1 MHRLTKTTLFAILA
15 CLATIVSSATAAP
28 ADLDPA
34 AAVNAGDIMRLL
46 GGNWKSRAPAPGA
59 VVYTELGGN
68 REIHVHL
75 GNASGKTIAALK
87 QSLMASGEPVE
98 DVRGLGTAAI
108 YRPERN
114 QVDVEIVRQRAA
126 GDVTGDDLW
135 LSVTAYNVGERTIK
149 QSVLALAKRA
159 AARL

>member
-1 MHRLTKTTLFAILA
+1 MPRLTKTTVFAILA
-15 CLATIVSSATAAP
+15 CLAATVSFAAAAP
-28 ADLDPA
+28 ADLGPA

-75 GNASGKTIAALK
+75 GNASGKTIATLR
-87 QSLMASGEPVE
+87 QSLIASGEPVE

-114 QVDVEIVRQRAA
+114 QVDVEIARKGPT
-126 GDVTGDDLW
+126 GDATDDDLW
-135 LSVTAYNVGERTIK
+135 LSVILYHVEGKSIK
-149 QSVLALAKRA
+149 KSVLALAKKA
-159 AARL
+159 VARL